1 MAKDSQTGRLATAGN
16 LMTAPIG
23 KAKAER
29 FTAVE
34 GMSKSAA
41 PKALSNELTGPGLK
55 GDAYR
60 TEVAKA
66 FRKVRRG

>member
-1 MAKDSQTGRLATAGN
+1 MAKDIKTGRSATTGRFV
-16 LMTAPIG
+16 TKPIG

-34 GMSKSAA
+34 GVSKSAA
-41 PKALSNELTGPGLK
+41 SKALSNELTGRGLT

-60 TEVAKA
+60 TEVVKA
-66 FRKVRRG
+66 FKKA

>member
-1 MAKDSQTGRLATAGN
+1 MAKGSKIGRSATTGRFVTN
-16 LMTAPIG
+16 PIG
-23 KAKAER
+23 KGKAER

-41 PKALSNELTGPGLK
+41 SKELSKRLAGRGLK

-60 TEVAKA
+60 AELTKA
-66 FRKVRRG
+66 FKKA

>member
-1 MAKDSQTGRLATAGN
+1 MAQNTRIIRSATTGEFVTR
-16 LMTAPIG
+16 PIG
-23 KAKAER
+23 KGKAEK

-34 GMSKSAA
+34 GMHKSVASKT
-41 PKALSNELTGPGLK
+41 LSSRLTNQGLK

-66 FRKVRRG
+66 FKKG

>member
-1 MAKDSQTGRLATAGN
+1 MAKNTKITRSATTGKFVTR
-16 LMTAPIG
+16 PIG
-23 KAKAER
+23 KGKAEK

-34 GMSKSAA
+34 GMHKSATS
-41 PKALSNELTGPGLK
+41 KALSGRLIDRGLK

-66 FRKVRRG
+66 FKKA

>member
-1 MAKDSQTGRLATAGN
+1 MAKNTKLIRSATTGKFVTR
-16 LMTAPIG
+16 PIG
-23 KAKAER
+23 KGKAEK

-34 GMSKSAA
+34 GMHKSAA
-41 PKALSNELTGPGLK
+41 SKALSGRLTDQGLK

-66 FRKVRRG
+66 FKKA

>member
-1 MAKDSQTGRLATAGN
+1 MAKDIKIGRSAATGRFVTK
-16 LMTAPIG
+16 PIG
-23 KAKAER
+23 KAKAEK

-41 PKALSNELTGPGLK
+41 SKALSGRLTSRGLK

-60 TEVAKA
+60 TELVKA
-66 FRKVRRG
+66 FKKA